1 MEDLGYSACA
11 STEAITEVLN
21 QSGTLSNASV
31 AYVLAMMA
39 RTNSG
44 LPESTLPAVFF
55 SCGTE
60 DSFRAPQEVAEGR
73 PAPVTWDVAVFVDA
87 VKSLAPSI
95 EWPAVMRL
103 LDVPSFKVTDHA
115 GLNLIL
121 SAFKHACAEP
131 FPTKAFLGRWKN
143 AAGQLSL
150 LRLCLSAP
158 VDMQQQLF
166 STRERW
172 LGSADEDF
180 SVWNSVD
187 LVETLVH
194 LADMVGYG
202 PVAAL
207 FEEPK
212 QTRPE
217 QLLVALAQS
226 MPSWGPLYSDLVCA
240 LITRACVSS
249 APAQRVSLFRQ
260 VWSANKNA
268 VILGL
273 ICMYQKDGGAG
284 TLRYVLDV
292 LNELNILL
300 DVLSTGVDYHF
311 VLDIAVA
318 AAQTQAFPL
327 ANWMSKKAQ
336 EGQDKFAQGCVSF
349 LRTRVYC
356 MILSGAQRSARVH
369 VPPEC
374 ASTILHA
381 LQGGKFSA
389 AAMKDVSKLVQD
401 TQGRLLG
408 GAPTPTQPGAGANG
422 QPGLP
427 NAGAG
432 ATGGAAAPM
441 GGGAG
446 AVGEG
451 GVTQQQQ
458 PQQAQQAALF
468 AADIEEEANSHFQR
482 IYTSEMQIEG
492 VIQMLKGFKSSPS
505 QREQEVFACMI
516 HNLFD
521 EYRFFPRYPEREL
534 LITGKLFGSLIQ
546 HQLVSSITLG
556 IALRYVLE
564 ALRKP
569 LNSNMFKFG
578 MCALEQ
584 FKQRLV
590 EWPQYCHH
598 ILQISHVRQSHEEL
612 INYIQNALSS
622 GRKDAATP
630 TNTPPQQP
638 AAGVSP
644 PQAQPSLLS
653 QQAQK
658 PFGELGQAP
667 APAAPAAT
675 QSPAQQAYGAFN
687 GQQAPTSNAG
697 FNAGFGQNPQHQ
709 LPTNLQNFAAD
720 SGGSGSGG
728 AAQEPAATVDM
739 RSATVQQTLSV
750 VSGASAFSATNV
762 DLLLQRAKQV
772 QQPDVSVQDKV
783 HFIFNN
789 LSTTN
794 LDQKEKD
801 LTAACGEVY
810 VPWLS
815 QYIVIKR
822 AAQEANYHALYLQF
836 VDRLD
841 KKISQLL
848 KTIVS
853 ITLENV
859 KILLVDDKITT
870 SSSLRSLLKNLGS
883 WLGAL
888 TLQKNKPI
896 LQKDLDFKQL
906 LLEAYDK
913 GRLIAVVPF
922 VAKVLESCT
931 NSRIFRPPNPWTML
945 ILSLFAELH
954 PLNDLKLNIKF
965 EIEVLCKNLNKDIKD
980 IKPTSVFKNR
990 PVTKE
995 GNTDWT
1001 SRDSAAVAGV
1011 MNKPLTSAPD
1021 ARLLAAAAGVA
1032 GAPPATVGKV
1042 SLCIFIV
1049 FFFETCRMRE
1059 MHAPRQP
1066 VERGFV

>member
-1 MEDLGYSACA
+1 
-11 STEAITEVLN
+11 
-21 QSGTLSNASV
+21 
-31 AYVLAMMA
+31 MMA
-39 RTNSG
+39 RTHTG
-44 LPESTLPAVFF
+44 LPESTLPAIFF
-55 SCGTE
+55 SCSAE
-60 DSFRAPQEVAEGR
+60 DQFRTHQDGAEGK
-73 PAPVTWDVAVFVDA
+73 PSPLTWDIQVLVDA
-87 VKSLAPSI
+87 VRSQAPNLNWS
-95 EWPAVMRL
+95 AVMRQ
-103 LDVPSFKVTDHA
+103 LDVPSFKVIDHA
-115 GLNLIL
+115 GLNVIV
-121 SAFKHACAEP
+121 SAFKLASSEP
-131 FPTKAFLGRWKN
+131 FPADAFLGRWKN
-143 AAGQLSL
+143 SNGQLGL
-150 LRLCLSAP
+150 LKLCLSAP
-158 VDMQQQLF
+158 VDVQQQLF
-166 STRERW
+166 HKNLRFVCNKD
-172 LGSADEDF
+172 AF
-180 SVWNSVD
+180 SVWGCVD
-187 LVETLVH
+187 LVECLVH
-194 LADMVGYG
+194 LADVVGYSS
-202 PVAAL
+202 VSVL
-207 FEEPK
+207 FDEPK
-212 QTRPE
+212 QSCPE
-217 QLLVALAQS
+217 CLLLALAKS
-226 MPSWGPLYSDLVCA
+226 SPSWGPLYSDLVCTLVA
-240 LITRACVSS
+240 GMCASAQPKQRAEV
-249 APAQRVSLFRQ
+249 LGK
-260 VWSANKNA
+260 VWDSNKSA

-273 ICMYQKDGGAG
+273 ISVYQKDGGAS
-284 TLRYVLDV
+284 TMRYVLEV
-292 LNELNILL
+292 LNELNIILEI
-300 DVLSTGVDYHF
+300 LSTAVDYHF
-311 VLDIAVA
+311 VLDVAIA

-327 ANWMSKKAQ
+327 ANWMSKKAE
-336 EGQDKFAQGCVSF
+336 EGHDKFAQGCVSF
-349 LRTRVYC
+349 LRDRFYGMSLNPSIGLQSKGVK
-356 MILSGAQRSARVH
+356 IPS
-369 VPPEC
+369 EC
-374 ASTILHA
+374 ATTILHA
-381 LQGGKFSA
+381 LQGGKFD
-389 AAMKDVSKLVQD
+389 AMAMSEVSKLVQD
-401 TQGRLLG
+401 SQGRLLG
-408 GAPTPTQPGAGANG
+408 GAPTPAP
-422 QPGLP
+422 
-427 NAGAG
+427 
-432 ATGGAAAPM
+432 PM
-441 GGGAG
+441 GGGNNLVGGGGPSTSPNPPGMG
-446 AVGEG
+446 ADGLS
-451 GVTQQQQ
+451 QPQQ
-458 PQQAQQAALF
+458 PQQPAALF
-468 AADIEEEANSHFQR
+468 APDIEEEANSHFQR

-492 VIQMLKGFKSSPS
+492 VIQMLKGFKMSSN

-598 ILQISHVRQSHEEL
+598 ILQISHVRQSHEDL

-622 GRKDAATP
+622 GRKDTATP
-630 TNTPPQQP
+630 TN
-638 AAGVSP
+638 
-644 PQAQPSLLS
+644 S
-653 QQAQK
+653 QQAPQPGAGVTAAQGPSSLMPQQVPK
-658 PFGELGQAP
+658 PFSEQAQATALHVP
-667 APAAPAAT
+667 AVAPS
-675 QSPAQQAYGAFN
+675 QAQQAFGAFN
-687 GQQAPTSNAG
+687 GQQAPASNAG

-709 LPTNLQNFAAD
+709 LPSNLQNFAAD
-720 SGGSGSGG
+720 SGGTGSGG
-728 AAQEPAATVDM
+728 VTQEPAATVDM

-750 VSGASAFSATNV
+750 VTGASAFSATNV

-772 QQPDVSVQDKV
+772 AQPEVAVQDKV

-801 LTAACGEVY
+801 LIAAVGELY

-841 KKISQLL
+841 KKTPQLL
-848 KTIVS
+848 KNIVNV
-853 ITLENV
+853 TMENV

-896 LQKDLDFKQL
+896 LQKDIDFKQL

-922 VAKVLESCT
+922 IAKVLESCT

-954 PLNDLKLNIKF
+954 PLTDLKLNIKF

-990 PVTKE
+990 TVMKE

-1011 MNKPLTSAPD
+1011 MNKPLTSAVPD
-1021 ARLLAAAAGVA
+1021 ARLIAAAAGLV
-1032 GAPPATVGKV
+1032 GSLPA
-1042 SLCIFIV
+1042 SLGECQWRTFLSL
-1049 FFFETCRMRE
+1049 
-1059 MHAPRQP
+1059 
-1066 VERGFV
+1066 